1 MSSTANSQ
9 REREDRELF
18 SELIEPPVNPFLF
31 HVQPP
36 LVNGLDPNFYVQ
48 ICLETLWK
56 WRGLTAGAQKEQL
69 FAAFNSAMRML
80 GYGVKEESQC
90 RIVQVLKTRINWMLR
105 QTEKISNSRRRRL
118 KREEKWSTIT
128 VQEDEICQSPGDIVA
143 QRRVREKELEKENE
157 LLRSQLNEK
166 AAKLYEEMARARQPP
181 SSLVNRGK
189 NFHEVGE
196 RQQKRQLDK
205 IA

>member
-1 MSSTANSQ
+1 MEVEGSHCRGPEGAAVCCIQQCYENAGIR
-9 REREDRELF
+9 RERR
-18 SELIEPPVNPFLF
+18 IPVSNSTS
-31 HVQPP
+31 
-36 LVNGLDPNFYVQ
+36 
-48 ICLETLWK
+48 LE
-56 WRGLTAGAQKEQL
+56 
-69 FAAFNSAMRML
+69 
-80 GYGVKEESQC
+80 
-90 RIVQVLKTRINWMLR
+90 TRINWMLR

-181 SSLVNRGK
+181 SSLVNLVRNLLSAPSG
-189 NFHEVGE
+189 
-196 RQQKRQLDK
+196 RQLFT
-205 IA
+205 